1 MKTSK
6 LGTDFIGFVR
16 ATIIGLMGAAIYLYS
31 SYQGTTGAGM
41 KFAKT
46 FSVAFIIMGICGM
59 ILTKLFEKHPI
70 KSIGVVNKDDEMLKL
85 IRYRAAY
92 TTFEITVSAIIIF
105 TILTAAEVIRLNMP
119 IYIIGIIFVVTME
132 IINIIF
138 ITIYSNRMM

>member
-6 LGTDFIGFVR
+6 LGADFIGFIR
-16 ATIIGLMGAAIYLYS
+16 ATIIGLIGSVIYLYS
-31 SYQGTTGAGM
+31 SYQGITGEGM
-41 KFAKT
+41 KLAKAL
-46 FSVAFIIMGICGM
+46 SLMFIIIGISGM

-92 TTFEITVSAIIIF
+92 TTFEITVSTIIIF
-105 TILTAAEVIRLNMP
+105 TILTAAEVIKLNMP
-119 IYIIGIIFVVTME
+119 IYMIGIIFVVTME

>member
-6 LGTDFIGFVR
+6 LGTDFVGFIRTAV
-16 ATIIGLMGAAIYLYS
+16 IGLIGAAIYLYS
-31 SYQGTTGAGM
+31 SYQGITGEGM
-41 KFAKT
+41 RFVKA
-46 FSVAFIIMGICGM
+46 FSLMFIIIGISGM

-85 IRYRAAY
+85 IRYRAAH
-92 TTFEITVSAIIIF
+92 TTFEVTVSAIIIL
-105 TILTAAEVIRLNMP
+105 TILTAAEIIKLNMP
-119 IYIIGIIFVVTME
+119 IYMIGIIFIVTME

>member
-6 LGTDFIGFVR
+6 LGVDFIGFIR
-16 ATIIGLMGAAIYLYS
+16 ATIIGLIGAAIYLYS
-31 SYQGTTGAGM
+31 NYQGITGEGM
-41 KFAKT
+41 KFAKA

-92 TTFEITVSAIIIF
+92 TTFEITVSVMIIF
-105 TILTAAEVIRLNMP
+105 TILIAAEVVKLNMP
-119 IYIIGIIFVVTME
+119 IYMIGIIVVVAME
-132 IINIIF
+132 VINVIL
-138 ITIYSNRMM
+138 ITIYSNKLM